1 MRFKAGMFFCSLF
14 LVCFFFF
21 LQLSPLLQ
29 RRKSYKQKVR
39 RLTDWKTGQYTVN
52 SQATNNTLLK
62 RIVDYPVF
70 LIYIHFF
77 FNSNMLFM
85 QKPFYIKIY
94 GHEHII

>member
-29 RRKSYKQKVR
+29 RRKSYKQ